1 MLELSLHLDNSY
13 CNGYSRDPAISWE
26 LEETHRISFT
36 GPEVESNPHYKETR
50 GLMGVNLL
58 LKWTQVIS
66 CAQQQWF
73 DLRLSLPIP
82 IPPFPIQET
91 KNTFAMFVEKASI
104 QGPA

>member
-13 CNGYSRDPAISWE
+13 CNGYSRDPTISWE

-58 LKWTQVIS
+58 LKWTQALGGFKGEVLAKTPGLYQVPKLKK
-66 CAQQQWF
+66 CC
-73 DLRLSLPIP
+73 L
-82 IPPFPIQET
+82 
-91 KNTFAMFVEKASI
+91 KNFHRPTDGRTE
-104 QGPA
+104 